1 MSVWLVMKTAD
12 GKERPFPIEKTRTVI
27 GRETK
32 CDVRIAV
39 SSVSSQHCEIEFDN
53 EALHLTDLNSTQG
66 TFHNGDRIQ
75 KAVLA
80 DSDTVTI
87 GPVTFVVK
95 IDPVG
100 GTEITRLEPESNS

>member
-1 MSVWLVMKTAD
+1 MSIWLVMKTAD
-12 GKERPFPIEKTRTVI
+12 GKERPFPLKKTRTVI

-39 SSVSSQHCEIEFDN
+39 SSVSSRHCEIELVD
-53 EALHLTDLNSTQG
+53 EALQLTDLNSAHG

-75 KAVLA
+75 KAILA

-95 IDPVG
+95 IDSVS
-100 GTEITRLEPESNS
+100 GTEITRLEPDSKD